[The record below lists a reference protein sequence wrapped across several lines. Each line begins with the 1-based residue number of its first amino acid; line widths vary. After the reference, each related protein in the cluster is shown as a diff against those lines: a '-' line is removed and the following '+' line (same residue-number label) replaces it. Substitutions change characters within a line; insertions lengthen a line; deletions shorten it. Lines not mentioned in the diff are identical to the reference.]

1 MRSEVHKIINYCINI
16 HCSERLSERSRKPS
30 ELIKQCTL
38 NSHSFG
44 MPGTFSKVFRKLVES
59 YALYAVDWFEPEKEH
74 KALRSEVTKFLH
86 ASLSARIE
94 THQSVGL
101 GTDCRLESKNITGFS
116 LVQGDKIVHLSVF
129 ARRDQHNNEKDTSG
143 MGRFT
148 QRRRNR
154 VY

>member
-1 MRSEVHKIINYCINI
+1 
-16 HCSERLSERSRKPS
+16 
-30 ELIKQCTL
+30 
-38 NSHSFG
+38 
-44 MPGTFSKVFRKLVES
+44 MPETFSEVFRKLVES
-59 YALYAVDWFEPEKEH
+59 YALDAVDWFEPEKEH